1 MRFPPYLFGYPMT
14 TELWYIVVFIGAL
27 LILWLLTKM
36 FRSLSKDFAAGI
48 LIFALIIVFLIV
60 MINLTSGTPHI
71 ESGVERWLNNLFR

>member
-1 MRFPPYLFGYPMT
+1 
-14 TELWYIVVFIGAL
+14 
-27 LILWLLTKM
+27 M